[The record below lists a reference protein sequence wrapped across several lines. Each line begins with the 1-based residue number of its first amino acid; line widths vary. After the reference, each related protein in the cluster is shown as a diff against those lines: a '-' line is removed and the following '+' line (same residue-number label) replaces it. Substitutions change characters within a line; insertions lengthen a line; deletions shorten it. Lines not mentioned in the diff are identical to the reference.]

1 MTTTA
6 DSPLTQSHLDA
17 DGAGTERTDSQR
29 TAAGGIDADR
39 IEAGRRAWRT
49 RPGPCLPFLAGAGAV
64 RPDDDRRRRRTLR
77 LGR

>member
-29 TAAGGIDADR
+29 TAAGGIDAEDR
-39 IEAGRRAWRT
+39 KST
-49 RPGPCLPFLAGAGAV
+49 RLNSSH
-64 RPDDDRRRRRTLR
+64 
-77 LGR
+77 

>member
-39 IEAGRRAWRT
+39 IEAGRRAYE
-49 RPGPCLPFLAGAGAV
+49 L
-64 RPDDDRRRRRTLR
+64 DRAHVFHS
-77 LGR
+77 